1 MRFFCV
7 TYYIYKKI
15 FYLQA
20 IIDSINSFNKR
31 VGVFASW
38 FSGLLVIVVLYD
50 ILMRYFFKQSS
61 PWIMELEWHL
71 FSILFLL
78 GAAFTFQVDRHVRVD
93 LFYSKMSKREQARIN
108 LFGNLLFL
116 LPWCVFIFKYSFSY
130 ALASYQI
137 GEGSPD
143 PGGLPFRY
151 IIKFCIVIGFVLLAL
166 QAISN
171 SLESW
176 KILRQRKSI
185 EK

>member
-1 MRFFCV
+1 MRAV
-7 TYYIYKKI
+7 IHT
-15 FYLQA
+15 
-20 IIDSINSFNKR
+20 INSLNRR

-50 ILMRYFFKQSS
+50 ILMRYFFKQST

-93 LFYSKMSKREQARIN
+93 LFYSRMSKPEQARIN

-116 LPWCVFIFKYSFSY
+116 LPWSLFIIKYAFSY
-130 ALASYQI
+130 AWASFLI

-143 PGGLPFRY
+143 PGGLPYRY
-151 IIKFCIVIGFVLLAL
+151 IIKFCIVVGFVLLAL

-176 KILRQRKSI
+176 QILKDSKS
-185 EK
+185 E

>member
-1 MRFFCV
+1 MQ
-7 TYYIYKKI
+7 TIIYT
-15 FYLQA
+15 
-20 IIDSINSFNKR
+20 INSLNR
-31 VGVFASW
+31 RIGVFASW

-50 ILMRYFFKQSS
+50 ILMRYFFKQST

-93 LFYSKMSKREQARIN
+93 LFYSQMSKREKARIN

-116 LPWCVFIFKYSFSY
+116 LPWCLFIIKYAFAY
-130 ALASYQI
+130 AWASYQI

-143 PGGLPFRY
+143 PGGLPYRY
-151 IIKFCIVIGFVLLAL
+151 IIKFCIVIGFALLAL

-176 KILRQRKSI
+176 KILKDLKNKSD
-185 EK
+185 